1 MRTGKQRQF
10 APAPDERIWSDQRS
24 ARSYG
29 AVHGDRA
36 GRRNQAAHAGQRGRC
51 RGRAD
56 HDHSLAGCGRYDP
69 ADLRRAGR
77 VPVMAGASFLGRGWR
92 FPIQPDASGGL
103 GYVEGDA
110 NIEQSLRVLLMT
122 ELGERVMRATFGCDA
137 PRLVFSPGSVQYLQ
151 LLETTVR
158 EAVRDWEPRV
168 TLEGVTA
175 EAIP

>member
-1 MRTGKQRQF
+1 
-10 APAPDERIWSDQRS
+10 
-24 ARSYG
+24 
-29 AVHGDRA
+29 
-36 GRRNQAAHAGQRGRC
+36 
-51 RGRAD
+51 
-56 HDHSLAGCGRYDP
+56 
-69 ADLRRAGR
+69 
-77 VPVMAGASFLGRGWR
+77 MAGANFLGRGWR

-110 NIEQSLRVLLMT
+110 NIEQSLRLLLMT

-168 TLEGVTA
+168 TLEAVTA
-175 EAIP
+175 EAIPGDETRVNVDIDYRIRGSNTRANLVFPFYLGRMEARA